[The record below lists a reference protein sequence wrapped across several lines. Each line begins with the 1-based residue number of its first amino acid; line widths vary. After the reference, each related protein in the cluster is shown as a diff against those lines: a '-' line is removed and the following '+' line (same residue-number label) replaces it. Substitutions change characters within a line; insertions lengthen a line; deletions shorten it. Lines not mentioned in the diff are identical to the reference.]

1 MTTTREPT
9 PSPYGSARDLPSYRE
24 MASQIEGGK
33 LLTGFIARE
42 QRSELL
48 KVEQQL
54 SHLAAVVDRFYER
67 LGPRNWIFH
76 ESLAVSAVEA
86 ILDQTGTGEEA
97 EQRFIEAIW
106 SHPRR
111 TAGRPA
117 SSGGAVMAGRK
128 IVIGVSIMAISSAT
142 VVPGRSVTLYRPV
155 IRGT

>member
-1 MTTTREPT
+1 MTTPREPT

-67 LGPRNWIFH
+67 LGWDTARFPSPSMN
-76 ESLAVSAVEA
+76 SA
-86 ILDQTGTGEEA
+86 
-97 EQRFIEAIW
+97 
-106 SHPRR
+106 
-111 TAGRPA
+111 RPCP
-117 SSGGAVMAGRK
+117 K
-128 IVIGVSIMAISSAT
+128 ICPSRAT
-142 VVPGRSVTLYRPV
+142 VS
-155 IRGT
+155 